1 MEAIGLQRSWENLGL
16 QSLFA
21 PVCSLAII
29 RPSGEIPLRKKKA
42 LEGLERLLSK
52 AENGLDLITRQG
64 GYALGPLN
72 ESVNAER
79 AFRFL
84 KRALS
89 DNLEDARK
97 ELQDIKQVISHLR
110 KDELCSKEDLVKLQE
125 FCSRVLANLDREYFD
140 YLSNPQNLWP

>member
-52 AENGLDLITRQG
+52 AENGLDLITQQG

-89 DNLEDARK
+89 NNPEVAKK
-97 ELQDIKQVISHLR
+97 ELQDMKQVISHLR
-110 KDELCSKEDLVKLQE
+110 KNEPCSQEELVKLQE